1 MLENQKLFLSKYR
14 TFYLNSLGKTEDS
27 NLNHYTQLENA
38 NIKLNETLGILKDY
52 NEYRTKMEL
61 SDKSK

>member
-14 TFYLNSLGKTEDS
+14 TIYFNSLGKSEDS

-38 NIKLNETLGILKDY
+38 NAKLNETLGILKDY
-52 NEYRTKMEL
+52 NEYRTEKEL
-61 SDKSK
+61 SEKSK